1 MGAIFR
7 TIVLLLL
14 DLVSFHRFSHFQNV
28 FVPFFMMPS
37 RYNSVRS
44 IFEEAQRGIQHHK
57 KLLTELKKHH
67 DSSSQDEFQESFL
80 WHLKHAMVVFNRE
93 PAVERVID
101 FAAKYATLK
110 DHRTSETRKVKDS
123 VELLSELL
131 NIKTR
136 A

>member
-1 MGAIFR
+1 
-7 TIVLLLL
+7 
-14 DLVSFHRFSHFQNV
+14 
-28 FVPFFMMPS
+28 MMPS

-101 FAAKYATLK
+101 FAVKYATLK

-123 VELLSELL
+123 VELLSASCSILKLERDY
-131 NIKTR
+131 NRTGKSTIEVTWR
-136 A
+136 FITF

>member
-1 MGAIFR
+1 
-7 TIVLLLL
+7 
-14 DLVSFHRFSHFQNV
+14 
-28 FVPFFMMPS
+28 MMPS

-123 VELLSELL
+123 VELLSASCSILKLERDY
-131 NIKTR
+131 NRTGKSTIEVTWR
-136 A
+136 FITI